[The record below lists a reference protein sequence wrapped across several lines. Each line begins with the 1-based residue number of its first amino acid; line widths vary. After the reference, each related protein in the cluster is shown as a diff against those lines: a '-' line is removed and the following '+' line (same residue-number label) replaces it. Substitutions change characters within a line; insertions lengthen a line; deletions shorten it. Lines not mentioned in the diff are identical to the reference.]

1 MFTTPA
7 FAQTAPAASAASAG
21 TAGLINLFMPIA
33 LMIAVFYFLLI
44 RPQNLANKRHR
55 EKLAAVKKGDQ
66 VVTGGGL
73 VGKVVRVD
81 ETYVDVELGPNMK
94 VKAVKALLSDV
105 VDPLTDKP
113 ADR

>member
-7 FAQTAPAASAASAG
+7 FAQTAPAASAGSAG
-21 TAGLINLFMPIA
+21 TAGLINGLLPLVLIFV
-33 LMIAVFYFLLI
+33 VFYFLLI
-44 RPQNLANKRHR
+44 RPQQQANKKHR